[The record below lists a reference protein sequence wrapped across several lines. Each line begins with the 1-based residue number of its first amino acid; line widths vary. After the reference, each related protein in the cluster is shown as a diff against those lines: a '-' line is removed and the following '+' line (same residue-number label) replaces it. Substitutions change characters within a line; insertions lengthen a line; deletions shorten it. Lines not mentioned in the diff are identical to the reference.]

1 MTLIAKQWPGHVFSS
16 LERAA
21 LRFAHAD
28 FFRTTWAPG
37 ILGLGGAPSASR
49 VEMRQLLH
57 RGQRFL
63 LQAYRQTKASAGT
76 SGLTSMYGLF
86 TLMGQAEVP
95 LFELLDRLDS
105 QVLEEIYL
113 PDSVTHSAS
122 PFYVHVLPTRNVE
135 SNHVRTF
142 FNLHCDQTFKDLVS
156 EYRSLLRP
164 LTVVEI
170 GSHLGG
176 CILWALTHLPEKT
189 RGLAVDAYP
198 PAVAAL
204 RRTVQQ
210 NHLSDRLE
218 VVESFVCLRDGK
230 DERHFV
236 ASLRQTGKHLVQPAW
251 EEITDEVVAPDA
263 NQVECTS
270 LQEVLE
276 EEHIEQVDILRIH
289 VLGREF
295 DALRSAEKFLRAGKV
310 KALAI
315 SVSKESIGLEAM
327 AQMLMRYGYILQL
340 EGFANLDVQNIF
352 RAQQNLPQSVQT
364 MIARYP
370 R

>member
-1 MTLIAKQWPGHVFSS
+1 
-16 LERAA
+16 
-21 LRFAHAD
+21 
-28 FFRTTWAPG
+28 
-37 ILGLGGAPSASR
+37 
-49 VEMRQLLH
+49 MRQLLH
-57 RGQRFL
+57 RGQGFL

-156 EYRSLLRP
+156 EHRSLLRP

-176 CILWALTHLPEKT
+176 CILWALTHLPEQT

-236 ASLRQTGKHLVQPAW
+236 VSLRQTGKHL
-251 EEITDEVVAPDA
+251 
-263 NQVECTS
+263 ECTS
-270 LQEVLE
+270 LQALLE
-276 EEHIEQVDILRIH
+276 EQHIEQVDILRIH

-315 SVSKESIGLEAM
+315 SVSKESIELEAM
-327 AQMLMRYGYILQL
+327 AQMLMRSGYILQL
-340 EGFANLDVQNIF
+340 EGFANWDVQNIF
-352 RAQQNLPQSVQT
+352 RAQQSLPQSVQT

>member
-1 MTLIAKQWPGHVFSS
+1 MGLDTPARKDPWPRCGCLPSRS
-16 LERAA
+16 RG
-21 LRFAHAD
+21 
-28 FFRTTWAPG
+28 TAPHC
-37 ILGLGGAPSASR
+37 ATEPS
-49 VEMRQLLH
+49 V
-57 RGQRFL
+57 
-63 LQAYRQTKASAGT
+63 
-76 SGLTSMYGLF
+76 
-86 TLMGQAEVP
+86 
-95 LFELLDRLDS
+95 
-105 QVLEEIYL
+105 
-113 PDSVTHSAS
+113 
-122 PFYVHVLPTRNVE
+122 
-135 SNHVRTF
+135 
-142 FNLHCDQTFKDLVS
+142 
-156 EYRSLLRP
+156 
-164 LTVVEI
+164 
-170 GSHLGG
+170 
-176 CILWALTHLPEKT
+176 
-189 RGLAVDAYP
+189 
-198 PAVAAL
+198 
-204 RRTVQQ
+204 
-210 NHLSDRLE
+210 
-218 VVESFVCLRDGK
+218 
-230 DERHFV
+230 RHFV

>member
-1 MTLIAKQWPGHVFSS
+1 MQFDTALLHASSKETCDLSNPGEATRKRCERSCTELNAFLRMRTDFEAIDVNV
-16 LERAA
+16 LRAA
-21 LRFAHAD
+21 GEMNRSLLFSQLASEIKKAAVQELVLKNMSGRIAREELCTVQIRRQQSVEAVMSSQAWNELPFGLLMQWIHELSEVAD
-28 FFRTTWAPG
+28 FFRTTRAPG

-49 VEMRQLLH
+49 D
-57 RGQRFL
+57 
-63 LQAYRQTKASAGT
+63 ASAGT

-142 FNLHCDQTFKDLVS
+142 FNLHCDKTFKDLVS
-156 EYRSLLRP
+156 EHRSLLRP

-176 CILWALTHLPEKT
+176 CILWALTHLSEKT
-189 RGLAVDAYP
+189 SGLAVDAYP

-210 NHLSDRLE
+210 NQLS
-218 VVESFVCLRDGK
+218 
-230 DERHFV
+230 
-236 ASLRQTGKHLVQPAW
+236 
-251 EEITDEVVAPDA
+251 
-263 NQVECTS
+263 
-270 LQEVLE
+270 
-276 EEHIEQVDILRIH
+276 
-289 VLGREF
+289 
-295 DALRSAEKFLRAGKV
+295 
-310 KALAI
+310 
-315 SVSKESIGLEAM
+315 
-327 AQMLMRYGYILQL
+327 
-340 EGFANLDVQNIF
+340 
-352 RAQQNLPQSVQT
+352 
-364 MIARYP
+364 
-370 R
+370 